1 MTAKA
6 VRDGAE
12 LALLGDPGILYF
24 CLFVV
29 DLMMTYLRTT
39 SLSSSLSL
47 ASVASEYLLLI
58 FWVCFLF
65 SSSDFLDDCPVFGCL
80 LICCLRLYAWDRFEC
95 FLAQ

>member
-24 CLFVV
+24 CLFIV

-58 FWVCFLF
+58 FGYAFFL
-65 SSSDFLDDCPVFGCL
+65 LL
-80 LICCLRLYAWDRFEC
+80 LISLMIALCLVAC
-95 FLAQ
+95 